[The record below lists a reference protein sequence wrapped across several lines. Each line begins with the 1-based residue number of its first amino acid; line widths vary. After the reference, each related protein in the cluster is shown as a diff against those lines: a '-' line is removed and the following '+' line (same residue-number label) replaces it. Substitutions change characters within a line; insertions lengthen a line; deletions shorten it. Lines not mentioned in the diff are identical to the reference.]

1 MKKMMMTLAAVLCC
15 TMTMLTACHN
25 GSSTME
31 DLIIGKWTLVSF
43 DGKTQTEGI
52 GSEWEYQS
60 DKTFKYYIQGQTIS
74 GTYTIDGNRITM
86 TAQDTPWTVTVKEIT
101 PSQMTWAGPNTG
113 KDVVLKK
120 QE

>member
-1 MKKMMMTLAAVLCC
+1 MKKMMMTLAAVLCY
-15 TMTMLTACHN
+15 TMTMLTACN
-25 GSSTME
+25 NESSKME
-31 DLIIGKWTLVSF
+31 NLLIGKWTLVSF
-43 DGKTQTEGI
+43 DDNTQAEGV

-60 DKTFKYYIQGQTIS
+60 DKTFKYSMQGQTIS
-74 GTYTIDGNRITM
+74 GTYTINGNDITM

-101 PSQMTWAGPNTG
+101 PSQMTWEGPKTG